1 MCCFPL
7 SLRFWRLVGLDV
19 VQRSV
24 VFCCHEI
31 QLLECWKLLWTASTA
46 WQLQP
51 GVVFSV
57 PWKQGIRWFSAFF
70 FSFQSRVRWV
80 SSYFPFLCMCTNM
93 LQPLC
98 TGKLWGVDCSAHSYG
113 WQISFVPECS
123 CYFTPVIQLANTLLM
138 SGVYWLQC
146 SQCNEANLQ
155 VYFSS
160 DNLEISLCT
169 AGSSFGRCLGSRVS
183 NSSTSSSWTFQLIFG
198 LLNLSSSPWQRRSL
212 SRNPNLA
219 DFQSYLKM

>member
-1 MCCFPL
+1 MKFSCLNAGSSCELPVL
-7 SLRFWRLVGLDV
+7 
-19 VQRSV
+19 
-24 VFCCHEI
+24 
-31 QLLECWKLLWTASTA
+31 
-46 WQLQP
+46 P
-51 GVVFSV
+51 GSCSQVWFSV
-57 PWKQGIRWFSAFF
+57 YLGNKESDDLQLF

-98 TGKLWGVDCSAHSYG
+98 TGKHWGVDCSAHSYG
-113 WQISFVPECS
+113 WQIGFVPECS
-123 CYFTPVIQLANTLLM
+123 RCFTPVIQLANTFLM
-138 SGVYWLQC
+138 NGVYWLQC

-160 DNLEISLCT
+160 DKLEISLCT

>member
-1 MCCFPL
+1 MLCNAQLCFA
-7 SLRFWRLVGLDV
+7 V
-19 VQRSV
+19 VKFSCLNAGSSCELPV
-24 VFCCHEI
+24 
-31 QLLECWKLLWTASTA
+31 L
-46 WQLQP
+46 P
-51 GVVFSV
+51 GSCSQVWFSV
-57 PWKQGIRWFSAFF
+57 YLGNKESDDFQLF
-70 FSFQSRVRWV
+70 FSFQSRVQWV

-113 WQISFVPECS
+113 WQIGFVPECS
-123 CYFTPVIQLANTLLM
+123 RCFTPVIQLANTFLM
-138 SGVYWLQC
+138 NGVYWLQC

-160 DNLEISLCT
+160 DKLEISLCT

-198 LLNLSSSPWQRRSL
+198 LLNLSSSAWQRRSL

>member
-1 MCCFPL
+1 MLCNAQLCFAVMKFSCLNAGSSCELPVL
-7 SLRFWRLVGLDV
+7 
-19 VQRSV
+19 
-24 VFCCHEI
+24 
-31 QLLECWKLLWTASTA
+31 
-46 WQLQP
+46 P
-51 GVVFSV
+51 GSCSQVWFSV
-57 PWKQGIRWFSAFF
+57 YLGNKESDDLQLF

-98 TGKLWGVDCSAHSYG
+98 TGKHWGVDCSAHSYG
-113 WQISFVPECS
+113 WQIGFVPECS
-123 CYFTPVIQLANTLLM
+123 RCFTPVIQLANTFLM
-138 SGVYWLQC
+138 NGVYWLQC
-146 SQCNEANLQ
+146 SQCNDANLQ

-160 DNLEISLCT
+160 DKLEISLCT
-169 AGSSFGRCLGSRVS
+169 AGSSFGHCLGSRVS

-198 LLNLSSSPWQRRSL
+198 LLNLSASPWQRRSL

>member
-1 MCCFPL
+1 MLCNAQLCFA
-7 SLRFWRLVGLDV
+7 V
-19 VQRSV
+19 VKFSCLNAGSSCELPV
-24 VFCCHEI
+24 
-31 QLLECWKLLWTASTA
+31 L
-46 WQLQP
+46 P
-51 GVVFSV
+51 GSCSQVWFSV
-57 PWKQGIRWFSAFF
+57 YLGNKESDDLQLF

-98 TGKLWGVDCSAHSYG
+98 TGKHWGVDCSAHSYG
-113 WQISFVPECS
+113 WQIGFVPECS
-123 CYFTPVIQLANTLLM
+123 RCFTPVIQLANTFLM
-138 SGVYWLQC
+138 NGVYWLQC

-160 DNLEISLCT
+160 DKLEISLCT

>member
-1 MCCFPL
+1 MLCNAQLCFA
-7 SLRFWRLVGLDV
+7 V
-19 VQRSV
+19 VKFSCLNAGSSCELPV
-24 VFCCHEI
+24 
-31 QLLECWKLLWTASTA
+31 L
-46 WQLQP
+46 P
-51 GVVFSV
+51 GSCSQVWFSV
-57 PWKQGIRWFSAFF
+57 YLGNKESDDFQLF
-70 FSFQSRVRWV
+70 FSFQSRVQWV

-113 WQISFVPECS
+113 WQIGFVPECS
-123 CYFTPVIQLANTLLM
+123 RCFTPVIQLANTLLM

-198 LLNLSSSPWQRRSL
+198 LLNLSSSAWQRRSL

>member
-1 MCCFPL
+1 MLCNAQLCFAVMKFSCLNAGSSCELPVL
-7 SLRFWRLVGLDV
+7 
-19 VQRSV
+19 
-24 VFCCHEI
+24 
-31 QLLECWKLLWTASTA
+31 
-46 WQLQP
+46 P
-51 GVVFSV
+51 GSCSQVWFSV
-57 PWKQGIRWFSAFF
+57 YLGNKESDDFQLFV
-70 FSFQSRVRWV
+70 SFQSRVRWV

-123 CYFTPVIQLANTLLM
+123 HYFTPVIQLANTLLM

-183 NSSTSSSWTFQLIFG
+183 NPSTSSSWTFQLIFG
-198 LLNLSSSPWQRRSL
+198 LLNLSSSAWQRRSL

>member
-1 MCCFPL
+1 MLCNAQLCFAVMKFSCLNAGSSCELPVL
-7 SLRFWRLVGLDV
+7 
-19 VQRSV
+19 
-24 VFCCHEI
+24 
-31 QLLECWKLLWTASTA
+31 
-46 WQLQP
+46 P
-51 GVVFSV
+51 GSCSQVWFSV
-57 PWKQGIRWFSAFF
+57 YLGNKESDDLQLF

-98 TGKLWGVDCSAHSYG
+98 TGKHWGVDCSAHSYG
-113 WQISFVPECS
+113 WQIGFVPECS
-123 CYFTPVIQLANTLLM
+123 RCFTPVIQLANTFLM
-138 SGVYWLQC
+138 NGVYWLQC

-160 DNLEISLCT
+160 DKLEISLCT